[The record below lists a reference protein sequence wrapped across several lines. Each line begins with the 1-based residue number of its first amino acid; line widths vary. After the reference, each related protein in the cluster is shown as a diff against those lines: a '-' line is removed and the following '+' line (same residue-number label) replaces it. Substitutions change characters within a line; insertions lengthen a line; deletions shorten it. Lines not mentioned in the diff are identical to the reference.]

1 MKIKV
6 KSAKAITYKK
16 SFSMAMRYIRALRKT
31 PMDSP
36 VRPVLIDEA
45 LRYKHLALNL
55 ARSND
60 EFAAAS
66 QL

>member
-16 SFSMAMRYIRALRKT
+16 AVSMCNRYIRALRKT

-36 VRPVLIDEA
+36 VRPVLKEEA

-55 ARSND
+55 ARSNE
-60 EFAAAS
+60 EFGNAS